1 MKNLKELQPILAAI
15 YAINRTN
22 GHEDGDIRNLV
33 NYAYHRILNNTTNL
47 LMLACIGRTKED
59 VMPEVLQILKE
70 DTKYLEYLEYRKEIR
85 K

>member
-22 GHEDGDIRNLV
+22 GHEDVDIRNLV

-47 LMLACIGRTKED
+47 LMLACIGRTKDD